1 MCESPP
7 SSHQAFPPGLLY
19 EDILPHYLAIGVAY
33 ERFMDSCPKELEPYD
48 KAYKMQIVE
57 QDNLQ
62 HMWWGNYGISA
73 LIVAIDRCF
82 GGKKS
87 KAEYIKEPILSKT
100 FKSDGLTEEEKQKQ
114 RELFVA
120 KLQVMQTNFELSKK
134 GQ

>member
-1 MCESPP
+1 MN
-7 SSHQAFPPGLLY
+7 
-19 EDILPHYLAIGVAY
+19 
-33 ERFMDSCPKELEPYD
+33 
-48 KAYKMQIVE
+48 IVE

-82 GGKKS
+82 SKKPS
-87 KAEYIKEPILSKT
+87 AEYIKEPILSKT
-100 FKSDGLTEEEKQKQ
+100 FENDGLTEEEIQKQ

>member
-1 MCESPP
+1 
-7 SSHQAFPPGLLY
+7 
-19 EDILPHYLAIGVAY
+19 
-33 ERFMDSCPKELEPYD
+33 MDSCPKELEPYN
-48 KAYKMQIVE
+48 KAHKMNIVE

-73 LIVAIDRCF
+73 LIVAIDKCF
-82 GGKKS
+82 SKKP
-87 KAEYIKEPILSKT
+87 KAEYIKEPILSKK
-100 FKSDGLTEEEKQKQ
+100 FENDGLTEEEIQKQ

>member
-1 MCESPP
+1 
-7 SSHQAFPPGLLY
+7 
-19 EDILPHYLAIGVAY
+19 
-33 ERFMDSCPKELEPYD
+33 MDSCPKELAPFD
-48 KAYKMQIVE
+48 KAHKNKVME
-57 QDNLQ
+57 QDYLQ
-62 HMWWGNYGISA
+62 YAWCGNYGVSA

-82 GGKKS
+82 SKKQ

-100 FKSDGLTEEEKQKQ
+100 FENGGLTEEEIQKQ

>member
-1 MCESPP
+1 ME
-7 SSHQAFPPGLLY
+7 
-19 EDILPHYLAIGVAY
+19 
-33 ERFMDSCPKELEPYD
+33 SCPKELEPYN
-48 KAYKMQIVE
+48 KAHKMNIVE
-57 QDNLQ
+57 KDNLQ

-73 LIVAIDRCF
+73 LIVAIDKCF
-82 GGKKS
+82 SKKP

-100 FKSDGLTEEEKQKQ
+100 FENDVLTEEEIQKQ

>member
-1 MCESPP
+1 
-7 SSHQAFPPGLLY
+7 
-19 EDILPHYLAIGVAY
+19 
-33 ERFMDSCPKELEPYD
+33 MDSCPKELEPYN
-48 KAYKMQIVE
+48 KAHKINIVE

-73 LIVAIDRCF
+73 LIVAIDKCF
-82 GGKKS
+82 SKKQ

-100 FKSDGLTEEEKQKQ
+100 FENDGLTEEEIQKQ

>member
-1 MCESPP
+1 
-7 SSHQAFPPGLLY
+7 
-19 EDILPHYLAIGVAY
+19 
-33 ERFMDSCPKELEPYD
+33 MDSCPKELEPFD
-48 KAYKMQIVE
+48 KAHKNKVMELDY
-57 QDNLQ
+57 LQ
-62 HMWWGNYGISA
+62 YAWWGNYGISA

-82 GGKKS
+82 SKNK

-100 FKSDGLTEEEKQKQ
+100 FENDGLTEEEIQKQ

>member
-1 MCESPP
+1 MPLALTIGIPYKTFFKLVPNELR
-7 SSHQAFPPGLLY
+7 AFY
-19 EDILPHYLAIGVAY
+19 
-33 ERFMDSCPKELEPYD
+33 
-48 KAYKMQIVE
+48 KAYKNGKKIKDEEMW
-57 QDNLQ
+57 
-62 HMWWGNYGISA
+62 MWWGNYGISA
-73 LIVAIDRCF
+73 LIVAIDRRF

-100 FKSDGLTEEEKQKQ
+100 LKNDGLTEEEIQKQ

>member
-1 MCESPP
+1 ME
-7 SSHQAFPPGLLY
+7 
-19 EDILPHYLAIGVAY
+19 
-33 ERFMDSCPKELEPYD
+33 SCPKELEPYN
-48 KAYKMQIVE
+48 KAHKMNILE

-62 HMWWGNYGISA
+62 HMWWGNYGISG
-73 LIVAIDRCF
+73 LIVVIDKYF
-82 GGKKS
+82 SKKL

-100 FKSDGLTEEEKQKQ
+100 FENDGLTEEEIQKQ